1 MLKGIGKMRR
11 NNYHYTKRWIKH
23 ESMWQARKETD
34 TGLDKG
40 RDPQTTMMTTTTK
53 IIA

>member
-1 MLKGIGKMRR
+1 MLKGIAKTRG
-11 NNYHYTKRWIKH
+11 NNYRYTEKWIKH
-23 ESMWQARKETD
+23 EPMQQEHKETD